1 MKEYTSTEPVFS
13 EKIQILETSD
23 TTHAD
28 NVNVTTKQLLQNTVS
43 NRAMIQEGMGEAG
56 GYSSDVEYHTG
67 EYCMYGNVLYR
78 CLKDT
83 SGEWDP
89 ECWQKTTAFGEICS
103 LRHSIDSLIG
113 LFGRDEEGNM
123 KSLGE
128 AAFAGI
134 SHNFLTEED
143 AGMVAGADLLK
154 LLKEQV
160 DAQNSASKINIE
172 LFHHIIIGKDNNADE
187 ITESYTFPED
197 CPDWLLVTFGNAN
210 NHYSV
215 GIMMLKTLINFGLS
229 TVNQNA
235 SNAIETCI
243 FNYDIKNRTVSM
255 SVKNRNNYQKV
266 HGNVVY
272 FYALK

>member
-13 EKIQILETSD
+13 EKIPILETSD

-43 NRAMIQEGMGEAG
+43 NRNMIKDGMGDAG
-56 GYSSDVEYHTG
+56 GYSSDVEYHKG

-103 LRHSIDSLIG
+103 LRNSIDSLIG

-134 SHNFLTEED
+134 SHNFLTDED

-154 LLKEQV
+154 LLKDQV
-160 DAQNSASKINIE
+160 DAQNSASEANIKAE
-172 LFHHIIIGKDNNADE
+172 IHSSTISFSDAYVGDADYPVAALDYLAKNIKEYNSGAHSITSADSRGTGIFLCKLYGDVEYYVGILIPKYIGKLPLLF
-187 ITESYTFPED
+187 SYTSGTYS
-197 CPDWLLVTFGNAN
+197 LLLFK
-210 NHYSV
+210 
-215 GIMMLKTLINFGLS
+215 KT
-229 TVNQNA
+229 
-235 SNAIETCI
+235 
-243 FNYDIKNRTVSM
+243 R
-255 SVKNRNNYQKV
+255 
-266 HGNVVY
+266 
-272 FYALK
+272 